1 MATKR
6 ANEGSSEV
14 GRRTERRK
22 ALRLRYVIDQFHAR
36 IQQNSHDLDLQ
47 FTRLAQIQIE
57 LDILNR
63 AAAKSARQ
71 AEERSAKRRR

>member
-14 GRRTERRK
+14 GRRNERRK
-22 ALRLRYVIDQFHAR
+22 AHRLRYLIDQFHAR

-57 LDILNR
+57 LDNLTQ
-63 AAAKSARQ
+63 AASRSARQ
-71 AEERSAKRRR
+71 AEETTSKRRR